1 MSRLSDL
8 GDKKSI
14 ELKERFKNLP
24 KILAEYEAELNN
36 AEQDLEIKGKTLE
49 RANRENPSLYSYYD
63 QRRMELKTL
72 VDYMDNQ
79 VQRSRGRLFKTFTEN
94 NNRELSDRAK
104 DKYIDGEQAYLD
116 MYEIYLEVKDLYQQ
130 YDSVVEAFKLRG
142 YALKN
147 ITEIRIA
154 QLENT
159 VL

>member
-104 DKYIDGEQAYLD
+104 DKYIDGEPAYLD

-147 ITEIRIA
+147 ITQIRVS